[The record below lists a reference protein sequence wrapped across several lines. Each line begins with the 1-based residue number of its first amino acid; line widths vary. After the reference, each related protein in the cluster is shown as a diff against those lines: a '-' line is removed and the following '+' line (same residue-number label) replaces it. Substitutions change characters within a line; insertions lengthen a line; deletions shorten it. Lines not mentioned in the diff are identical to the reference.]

1 MGSRMKLVISRPR
14 RWASAR
20 RHPQLLFALAFV
32 ACLYWTQLALAAVP
46 SGLVVVPRP
55 SSEPGLSYFKL
66 RSQPGA
72 LERAGVIELR
82 NPTPRLLRVVLAPV
96 DSETL
101 STLGSAY
108 APPGSRPHGSTLWL
122 QLAGR
127 AVALSPGASVTVP
140 ISVLVPAGA
149 QPGDYL
155 SGVSVE
161 SLDQAAAK
169 VKRHG
174 VSIASV
180 DRYAIG
186 VETSLPGPRRP
197 EIQFTGA
204 AVERQ
209 PAGLTFLLRARN
221 PGNVILQGVHGHV
234 RITRAGHTVVSHPIE
249 EGTFVAGTRIAYP
262 VNAFGQ
268 TPTEGT
274 HYRISAWMR
283 YPGGIAQLDTPVTF
297 GHRQAVI
304 QQQYGRA
311 PSGANGGTAWW
322 KIAGVVAAILYGLA
336 TTILLLRR
344 RTRAPHGIAE

>member
-1 MGSRMKLVISRPR
+1 MGSRMKLVIPR
-14 RWASAR
+14 LRRGASAR
-20 RHPQLLFALAFV
+20 RRLQLLGLAIT
-32 ACLYWTQLALAAVP
+32 ACLFGAQLALAAVP

-66 RSQPGA
+66 HAQPGA
-72 LERAGVIELR
+72 LEQAGAIELR
-82 NPTPRLLRVVLAPV
+82 NPTPRRLRVVLAPV
-96 DSETL
+96 DGETL

-108 APPGSRPHGSTLWL
+108 APPGSRPHRSTLWL
-122 QLAGR
+122 RLARR

-140 ISVLVPAGA
+140 ISVLVPADA
-149 QPGDYL
+149 QPGDHL

-180 DRYAIG
+180 NRYAIG

-234 RITRAGHTVVSHPIE
+234 RITRAGHTVVSRPIE
-249 EGTFVAGTRIAYP
+249 EGTFVSGTRIAYP
-262 VNAFGQ
+262 VTAFGQ

-283 YPGGIAQLDTPVTF
+283 YPGGIARFETPVTF

-322 KIAGVVAAILYGLA
+322 KIALVVAAILYGL
-336 TTILLLRR
+336 TTTVLLLRR
-344 RTRAPHGIAE
+344 RRREPQEIVE

>member
-1 MGSRMKLVISRPR
+1 MNVLISLSR

-20 RHPQLLFALAFV
+20 RRLQLLPV
-32 ACLYWTQLALAAVP
+32 LALAALVCWAQP
-46 SGLVVVPRP
+46 VRAAGPPGLVVVPRP
-55 SSEPGLSYFKL
+55 SSQPGLSYFKL
-66 RSQPGA
+66 HGQPGA
-72 LERAGVIELR
+72 LERAGAIELR
-82 NPTPRLLRVVLAPV
+82 NPTARRLRVVLAPV

-122 QLAGR
+122 RLGGQ
-127 AVALSPGASVTVP
+127 AVALSPSASVTVP

-161 SLDQAAAK
+161 TLNQAAQA
-169 VKRHG
+169 VKRSG

-186 VETSLPGPRRP
+186 IETSLPGPRRP
-197 EIQFTGA
+197 EIQLTSA

-221 PGNVILQGVHGHV
+221 PGNVILQGVHGYV
-234 RITRAGHTVVSHPIE
+234 RVTRAGHTVVARSIE
-249 EGTFVAGTRIAYP
+249 AGTFVAGTRIAYP
-262 VNAFGQ
+262 VTAFGE

-274 HYRISAWMR
+274 HYRISAWMA
-283 YPGGIAQLDTPVTF
+283 YPGGIARLETAVTF

-304 QQQYGRA
+304 QQQYGHA

-336 TTILLLRR
+336 TTVLLLRR
-344 RTRAPHGIAE
+344 RTRVPQGIVE